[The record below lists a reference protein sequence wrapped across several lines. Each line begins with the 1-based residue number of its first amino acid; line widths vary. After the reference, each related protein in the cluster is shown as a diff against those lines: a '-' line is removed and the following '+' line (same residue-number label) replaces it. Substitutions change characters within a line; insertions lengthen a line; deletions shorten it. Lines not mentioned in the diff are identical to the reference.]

1 MAISRRPGGYREAS
15 LRGGGHARWDTVA
28 GAEEAKACAFLAG
41 RLAAGWPFR
50 GGLRAVPRGTVG
62 HSVGAVTYTARD
74 ADKMESS
81 DPS

>member
-1 MAISRRPGGYREAS
+1 MC
-15 LRGGGHARWDTVA
+15 L
-28 GAEEAKACAFLAG
+28 LAG